1 MSSKNI
7 LVLTHGKFG
16 EELVKSAEM
25 IVGSLE
31 NVNALSLMPDMSA
44 EEFRSIVQEFLDETK
59 DEIICLV
66 DMFGG
71 TPSNTIMYLSQKY
84 DITIISGVNLPML
97 LEVYMNLNNET
108 IENLADIALETIIES
123 GKNVSKLLSKER
135 SDWNGFEISSNRFKI
150 NSWTSSD

>member
-1 MSSKNI
+1 MKGVRILSSKNI

-135 SDWNGFEISSNRFKI
+135 SD
-150 NSWTSSD
+150 

>member
-135 SDWNGFEISSNRFKI
+135 SD
-150 NSWTSSD
+150 